1 MKSKPILRKLART
14 LRIAEYWLVAQLV
27 FVTLSILRLLPAA
40 KAIGIAARA
49 ARRLGPLSS
58 RHEVALDNLRNA
70 YPEKTP
76 EELET
81 IALDM
86 WSNMASLLAEYVFLD
101 AIFDFDPEA
110 REPGNIEVVG
120 EHIFRQ
126 LLEEN
131 GRPHIF
137 FTAHVGNFE
146 LLPICAA
153 TFGLDITALFRP
165 PNNPFIARKV
175 LGTRRTAMGALV
187 PSKAGAAWT
196 LAGILS
202 RGGNVGVLVDQK
214 FHRGVET
221 AFFDRPVLTNPL
233 LAKLARQFD
242 CDVYPAR
249 ATRLS
254 GTRHRLTLYDK
265 IELPRDAGGKVDV
278 QATSQLLNDIVEGWV
293 REDPGQW
300 MWFHKRWAV
309 TVRPPRIVRSP
320 RRTA

>member
-1 MKSKPILRKLART
+1 MRWKAPLLKAARR
-14 LRIAEYWLVAQLV
+14 LRIVEYWLVAQLV
-27 FVTLSILRLLPAA
+27 FVILSILRLLPAA
-40 KAIGIAARA
+40 KAIGFAARI
-49 ARRLGPLSS
+49 ARRIGPLSS
-58 RHEVALDNLRNA
+58 RHEVALNNLRHA
-70 YPEKTP
+70 YPEKSP
-76 EELET
+76 EELEA

-101 AIFDFDPEA
+101 TIFDFDPEA
-110 REPGNIEVVG
+110 SEPGNIEVVG
-120 EHIFRQ
+120 EHVFRR
-126 LLEEN
+126 LLEEAD
-131 GRPHIF
+131 RPHIF

-165 PNNPFIARKV
+165 PNNPFIADKV

-202 RGGNVGVLVDQK
+202 KGGNVGVLVDQK
-214 FHRGVET
+214 FQRGVET
-221 AFFDRPVLTNPL
+221 TFFDRPVLTNPL

-249 ATRLS
+249 ATRLG

-265 IELPRDAGGKVDV
+265 IELPRDAGGQIDI
-278 QATSQLLNDIVEGWV
+278 QATSQILNDIVEDWI

-300 MWFHKRWAV
+300 MWFHKRWAA
-309 TVRPPRIVRSP
+309 TVRPPR
-320 RRTA
+320 A